1 MWSGKIP
8 PTGSRCILELALY
21 QVEMS
26 NGIIKLLII
35 TNNTSWIAAERQ
47 GNNRTEYVNF
57 STINCL
63 IVVIIIIIKST
74 FR

>member
-35 TNNTSWIAAERQ
+35 TNNTSWIAVEKQ
-47 GNNRTEYVNF
+47 GNNHTKYVIF

-63 IVVIIIIIKST
+63 V
-74 FR
+74 